1 MTEKSKKPII
11 LALET
16 SGRAGSVALGWGDGI
31 ISEKFFSA
39 PMRHNSELFETIAG
53 LLAKSDSNPSDI
65 AEIYISIGPGSFTG
79 IRIAVTMAKM
89 MALAKKIRIVGVKTT
104 DALAENAKTCIN
116 EQNLQINRIATII
129 DAKRNHFFTAVF
141 EKNGDQWAKTTDDTL
156 IKAAE
161 FVERFAGGDQPLWLL
176 GEGLLYYKDKFAAD
190 GIKVIDE
197 QYWAARASG
206 IYKQGRKQAKNG
218 DFTPP
223 KQLSPLY
230 LRKTDAEENLEK
242 RIAGK

>member
-1 MTEKSKKPII
+1 MKKSII

-16 SGRAGSVALGWGDGI
+16 SGRAGSVALGRGDEI
-31 ISEKFFSA
+31 FSEKFFSA
-39 PMRHNSELFETIAG
+39 PMRHNAELFEKIVQ

-89 MALAKKIRIVGVKTT
+89 MALSLGVKIVGVRTT
-104 DALAENAKTCIN
+104 DALAVNAETCID
-116 EQNLQINRIATII
+116 EKELPISRIGTII

-141 EKNGDQWAKTTDDTL
+141 EKNGDNWVKTMDDTL
-156 IKAAE
+156 IKATD
-161 FVERFAGGDQPLWLL
+161 FVEKYAGGDDPLWLL

-190 GIKVIDE
+190 GIKVLDE
-197 QYWAARASG
+197 EYWATRASG
-206 IYKQGRKQAKNG
+206 IYKAGRKQAKNN
-218 DFTPP
+218 DYTDA
-223 KQLSPLY
+223 KALSPLY

-242 RIAGK
+242 RLAGK